1 MNPKKYKQIAD
12 SVASEMGVEKQLVEE
27 VVHFFYSKVR
37 KSLSSLN
44 HPRVVVPGLGT
55 FTVRKQKLKNQ
66 INKYNKITNSLDP
79 TEFQNYK
86 GHKTAKERL
95 EKLLAMEQI
104 LIQEEQ
110 NKIDFKQ
117 ERDGKAD

>member
-1 MNPKKYKQIAD
+1 
-12 SVASEMGVEKQLVEE
+12 MGVDKQLVEE

-66 INKYNKITNSLDP
+66 ISRYNGIINSLDP
-79 TEFQNYK
+79 TEFQHYK

-95 EKLLAMEQI
+95 EKLIAMEQI
-104 LIQEEQ
+104 ILQEEQ
-110 NKIDFKQ
+110 DKLNFKQ
-117 ERDGKAD
+117 ERNGKTD